1 MQFQSLQEVT
11 KVRNESRVYLGI
23 GSFFV
28 VVLII
33 YFLWSHESTGSVL
46 LLASAGL
53 GLMPGLYL
61 GWWSRRMQP
70 RLEDT
75 EVEPKDITG
84 VIGQFPENTIF
95 PFTLGV
101 GVWLVGLAFVFGLW
115 FAIIG
120 MGFVF
125 GAAIGATQ
133 ESKRASYSEVE
144 NVHHS

>member
-1 MQFQSLQEVT
+1 M

-28 VVLII
+28 LVLLI
-33 YFLWSHESTGSVL
+33 YFFTSHESTGSVL
-46 LLASAGL
+46 LLASGGL

-61 GWWSRRMQP
+61 GWWSRRMQQRP
-70 RLEDT
+70 EDT
-75 EVEPKDITG
+75 AEVEPKDITG

-95 PFTLGV
+95 PFTLGI

-125 GAAIGATQ
+125 GAAIGATG
-133 ESKRASYSEVE
+133 ESKRASFSERE
-144 NVHHS
+144 NVG

>member
-1 MQFQSLQEVT
+1 
-11 KVRNESRVYLGI
+11 LGI
-23 GSFFV
+23 GSFF
-28 VVLII
+28 LLTLLI
-33 YFLWSHESTGSVL
+33 YFFWSRESTGSVL

-53 GLMPGLYL
+53 GIMPGLYI

-95 PFTLGV
+95 PFTLGI
-101 GVWLVGLAFVFGLW
+101 GLWLVGLAFVFGLW

-120 MGFVF
+120 LGFVF

-133 ESKRASYSEVE
+133 ESKRASFSERE
-144 NVHHS
+144 NI

>member
-1 MQFQSLQEVT
+1 VT

-28 VVLII
+28 LTLLI
-33 YFLWSHESTGSVL
+33 YFFWSGESTGSVL

-53 GLMPGLYL
+53 GIMPGLYI

-75 EVEPKDITG
+75 AEVEPKDITG

-95 PFTLGV
+95 PFTLGI
-101 GVWLVGLAFVFGLW
+101 GLWLVGLAFVFGLW

-120 MGFVF
+120 LGFVF

-133 ESKRASYSEVE
+133 ESKRASFSEKE
-144 NVHHS
+144 NI

>member
-1 MQFQSLQEVT
+1 M
-11 KVRNESRVYLGI
+11 RNESRVYLGI

-28 VVLII
+28 LTLLI
-33 YFLWSHESTGSVL
+33 YFFWSRESTGSVL

-53 GLMPGLYL
+53 GIMPGVYI

-95 PFTLGV
+95 PFTLGI
-101 GVWLVGLAFVFGLW
+101 GLWLVGLAFVFGLW

-120 MGFVF
+120 LGFVF

-133 ESKRASYSEVE
+133 ESKRASFSEKE
-144 NVHHS
+144 NM